1 MHTILTRILHIFSI
15 TQGGEAIKFV
25 PTLNPFRFPSFL
37 HYIIVKTPSKRRA
50 LVVGNFCWIDALEL
64 LVFKNHSIARPQLQG
79 NHKKA
84 KNDINLSKAKQ
95 ECALNEIISFS
106 FGLF

>member
-25 PTLNPFRFPSFL
+25 PTLNLFRFPSSL

-50 LVVGNFCWIDALEL
+50 LVVGNFCWIDASEL
-64 LVFKNHSIARPQLQG
+64 LVIENHSIARPQYLTWQSQKG
-79 NHKKA
+79 QN
-84 KNDINLSKAKQ
+84 
-95 ECALNEIISFS
+95 
-106 FGLF
+106 

>member
-1 MHTILTRILHIFSI
+1 MLLMHTILTRILHIFSI

-25 PTLNPFRFPSFL
+25 PTLNPFRFPSSL

-64 LVFKNHSIARPQLQG
+64 LVFENHSIARPQ
-79 NHKKA
+79 
-84 KNDINLSKAKQ
+84 
-95 ECALNEIISFS
+95 
-106 FGLF
+106 